1 MTHHQETKDGFMILS
16 EEQVNYTSELLKSIA
31 HPIRLKILCFLI
43 DGEKTVSQIEHEF
56 GSTISNISQHL
67 TILRKMQIIN
77 RRKEANFMYYS
88 LKDDRVLTLIKT
100 LKSLFC
106 TE

>member
-1 MTHHQETKDGFMILS
+1 MILS

-43 DGEKTVSQIEHEF
+43 DGEKTVSQIEKEF

-67 TILRKMQIIN
+67 TILRKMYIIN

-88 LKDDRVLTLIKT
+88 LKDGRVLSLIKT
-100 LKSLFC
+100 LKDLFC
-106 TE
+106 AE